1 MHARCFGRKFIRQYL
16 FHERRPT
23 FIHTHGPWSRG
34 TGMESIP
41 ELATDYHEL
50 RTPGPRGS
58 SGPPGCQP
66 FPVRNFIRRDAFA
79 PPQPIGGNGPSR
91 VLNGIVELRSQHVVD
106 GEPLACVLTWRLLR
120 PLGRGEEY
128 AWVIGRSGRGPDE
141 HTPRQSLLYGLVK
154 SEDIEPGR
162 WHREYVALPASPT
175 GERDI
180 SLVFSSVRNVLE
192 PPRLSRLIERR
203 VTFPGRVCQ

>member
-34 TGMESIP
+34 TGIESIP
-41 ELATDYHEL
+41 ELATDYYEL

-106 GEPLACVLTWRLLR
+106 R
-120 PLGRGEEY
+120 
-128 AWVIGRSGRGPDE
+128 
-141 HTPRQSLLYGLVK
+141 
-154 SEDIEPGR
+154 EPGR

-192 PPRLSRLIERR
+192 PPACRVWLSA
-203 VTFPGRVCQ
+203 V